1 MYERIYTLVPKK
13 VKCTWI
19 KDTSTTYTL
28 SLSLTFFFFFFFTSG
43 ALTGGDEDFELSRG
57 TGLTDL
63 DAPPIT

>member
-1 MYERIYTLVPKK
+1 MNVYTHLYQRKLNVHGLKILVLH
-13 VKCTWI
+13 
-19 KDTSTTYTL
+19 TL

-43 ALTGGDEDFELSRG
+43 ALMGGDEDFELSRG